1 MLSNTCTK
9 TLENENIFIQYK
21 QKYSFQHSFEN
32 LFATSSYKLN
42 VKLTLVLQSFF
53 FNRKSRTSLGQDFYF
68 FFGGGLLFFILF
80 SRTVVR
86 RRLVVTS
93 ALCQC
98 KQSLSLRPSSN
109 KAPHALILYPSLSKY
124 WIKTSLFSLILNASY
139 NILYG
144 ESEKKITVKV
154 KIQY

>member
-1 MLSNTCTK
+1 MKIYSYSISRSILYNIVLK
-9 TLENENIFIQYK
+9 TYLRPLHINWMWNWLWFCK
-21 QKYSFQHSFEN
+21 
-32 LFATSSYKLN
+32 
-42 VKLTLVLQSFF
+42 VFF
-53 FNRKSRTSLGQDFYF
+53 FNRKSRTSLGQDFF
-68 FFGGGLLFFILF
+68 LGGGLGLLFFILF

-93 ALCQC
+93 ALCQF
-98 KQSLSLRPSSN
+98 KQSLFLRPSSN

-144 ESEKKITVKV
+144 GSEKKITVKV

>member
-1 MLSNTCTK
+1 M
-9 TLENENIFIQYK
+9 
-21 QKYSFQHSFEN
+21 
-32 LFATSSYKLN
+32 
-42 VKLTLVLQSFF
+42 
-53 FNRKSRTSLGQDFYF
+53 
-68 FFGGGLLFFILF
+68 GLLFFILF

-144 ESEKKITVKV
+144 ESEKKSLLKWRYNINKDIFVWSLNYGNWRNEFSFVVCKTLVYFRRRLTQFWKKRKMKYHYSFKCSRTIKRDLV
-154 KIQY
+154 RKGLPVNRWL

>member
-1 MLSNTCTK
+1 MVTICYENFNWIFSCQSP
-9 TLENENIFIQYK
+9 TLL
-21 QKYSFQHSFEN
+21 YSRLHSTFHPIM
-32 LFATSSYKLN
+32 
-42 VKLTLVLQSFF
+42 VKSMIVGIYYYVDRLI
-53 FNRKSRTSLGQDFYF
+53 FNRKVKHF
-68 FFGGGLLFFILF
+68 FFFWRGGGLGLLFFILF

>member
-42 VKLTLVLQSFF
+42 VKLTLVLQIFYFTAKVEQVWVKIFF
-53 FNRKSRTSLGQDFYF
+53 FR
-68 FFGGGLLFFILF
+68 GGGLLFFILF